1 MKFLHYLITVLAL
14 DGAFCKKKVASKKL
28 GKTKF
33 IKFCILKTT
42 GNHCMGTTY
51 NADYPL
57 NAGSALSFI
66 GSDKLL
72 VNPTVIPVFY
82 GSGTYWDSST
92 TNILSNAFQY
102 LPSSDYFSLVFA
114 LMNTAPQTWDT
125 PPSFKMSKSKIYY
138 GPQSL
143 STQTLQN
150 NVISMLSADQNIGV
164 TSANTIIMVIID
176 PIYSHSSLFK
186 LSGGASYDSPVNG
199 FCGFHSSV
207 KISLGT
213 VPFSMQGTGG
223 SSCQWKIGSNYALP
237 NSGFIDIGMS
247 VFTHELSEILTDPFG
262 GGFIDD
268 KGYENGDKC
277 AGYPGGFEV
286 IASSNKIYNLILGT
300 NYFLVQ
306 AQYDALFDDCPS
318 VVFY

>member
-1 MKFLHYLITVLAL
+1 MKLLHYLLTVLAL
-14 DGAFCKKKVASKKL
+14 DGVFCKKKAASKKL
-28 GKTKF
+28 GNTKF
-33 IKFCILKTT
+33 IQFCILKKT
-42 GNHCMGTTY
+42 GNHCMGTTN
-51 NADYPL
+51 NAEFPL
-57 NAGSALSFI
+57 NSGSALSFI

-72 VNPTVIPVFY
+72 ENPKVIPVFY
-82 GSGTYWDSST
+82 GSGMYWDSST
-92 TNILSNAFQY
+92 TSILRDAFQY
-102 LPSSDYFSLVFA
+102 LPSSEYFSLVFA

-125 PPSFKMSKSKIYY
+125 PPSFKMANSHIYY
-138 GPQSL
+138 GPQLL

-150 NVISMLSADQNIGV
+150 SVISMLTADKNIGV

-186 LSGGASYDSPVNG
+186 LSGGASYDSTVNG

-207 KISLGT
+207 KLALGT

-223 SSCQWKIGSNYALP
+223 SVCQWKVGSNYALP
-237 NSGFIDIGMS
+237 NPGYNDVSMS

-277 AGYPGGFEV
+277 AGFPAGFE
-286 IASSNKIYNLILGT
+286 IIGSNKIYNLILGN

-306 AQYDALFDDCPS
+306 AQYDAQLDVCPS
-318 VVFY
+318 VVYY